1 MAAASVDAPGQV
13 QDELEDNKI
22 KLITEVYRPILI
34 ENLDVSDIA
43 EHLKVQFVG
52 RDDGDGSHEMFND
65 VLELIDTSK
74 ATRKEITNKFLDAL
88 DAKKDKRGLYRAVVH
103 ALYQSDN
110 DAIAAHLEGTRQLDT
125 KKRGQYRSFLWLYA
139 NRLEDI
145 EPLCLIVDLKEY
157 LTKRDSEKIRKTVCN
172 QGNCAGA
179 SELLLRLDRKS
190 EDCFKEFI
198 QALKNHGV
206 HKLAKEM
213 EEMKKFALGISADDD
228 DNDADNGLDGEDI
241 QVVGNTENTREE
253 ELKQISLSLYDY
265 QEEVLTPALQR
276 KNAMV
281 VLPTGTGKTEVAIAL
296 IDRLFLN
303 RGPQKTV
310 FVVNKVPLVKQQKDR
325 CLKYLEG
332 KCMVAGASGEELN
345 HMPLDIV
352 IKNNDIVVL
361 TAQVLVNA
369 LKDENI
375 QLTLSDIALLILDEC
390 HHCQKSNPYNVL
402 MALYRDLKLNYPRR
416 PRPQILGLTASPGVG
431 NSKDIAQAVE
441 YITKLCANL
450 DCRISRPINYT
461 RKLGN
466 KKNSPEEI
474 QKIVKG
480 RSLEDGYFREISVIM
495 ERIEDRIKHVEA
507 GRTLVEENDEFTKM
521 ASRRGTQGY
530 EQNVVNLR
538 KKIQQEVEDED
549 DRRELMTCVN
559 YLRQY
564 NNSLFVNRDARTSDA
579 IAYMEA
585 YISEE
590 EISNPSGPV
599 DMILKKMFRDKLDNL
614 NRIANLHVNSVNPVL
629 NELGNQLKK
638 EYKKNAE
645 SLSIIFTRTRESA
658 KALVKWLNE
667 DPELG
672 HLNADLLIGSGN
684 QGMTSTEQNRNLQ
697 LFKDKK
703 YKIMVAT
710 SVAEEG
716 LDITDCNMV
725 FRYNY
730 VTSDIGHVQTKGRSR
745 AKYNGKIVVIVNSDL
760 QLQDRELKNIIR
772 VKMSEQAIKNVADA
786 ALNDTKA
793 FEDKIALVQ
802 KKDQK
807 ERQREKELAR
817 ANKAKKVERTG
828 IVLHCI
834 KCFQEACSL
843 DDIRCIRNQH
853 HVVMNDLFRG
863 KIQLVDLK
871 KQPLIDEF
879 KHQQK
884 IHCGNCQHKWGTM
897 VVYQQEELPLIAVKN
912 FTLKDGNGRKL
923 FPKSWKEVP
932 FVVHA
937 IDINDLGKQNNEG
950 AVADPEVAQENGEIE
965 EDDGPI
971 EFSNIMQVDD

>member
-1 MAAASVDAPGQV
+1 MAAASVDAPG

-22 KLITEVYRPILI
+22 KLITEVYRPILL
-34 ENLDVSDIA
+34 ENLDVRDIA

-52 RDDGDGSHEMFND
+52 GDDGSHEMFKD
-65 VLELIDTSK
+65 VLELIETSK
-74 ATRKEITNKFLDAL
+74 ATRKEITNQFLDAL
-88 DAKKDKRGLYRAVVH
+88 QTKKDKRGLFCAVVD

-110 DAIAAHLEGTRQLDT
+110 DAIARHLEGTRQLDT
-125 KKRGQYRSFLWLYA
+125 KKREHYRSFLWLYA

-145 EPLCLIVDLKEY
+145 EPLCLIADLKEY

-179 SELLLRLDRKS
+179 TELLLRLDRKS

-198 QALKNHGV
+198 QALQRHGV

-213 EEMKKFALGISADDD
+213 EDMKNFALGISPDDD
-228 DNDADNGLDGEDI
+228 DNDVDNGLNGEDI
-241 QVVGNTENTREE
+241 PVVGNTENTKEGE
-253 ELKQISLSLYDY
+253 FKPISLYDY
-265 QEEVLTPALQR
+265 QEEVLTPALKR

-303 RGPQKTV
+303 RGQPCQQKTV

-332 KCMVAGASGEELN
+332 KCRVAGASGEELN
-345 HMPLDIV
+345 HVPLDIV
-352 IKNNDIVVL
+352 IGNNDIVVL

-375 QLTLSDIALLILDEC
+375 KLTLSDIALLILDEC
-390 HHCQKSNPYNVL
+390 HHCQKSNPYNIL
-402 MALYRDLKLNYPRR
+402 MALYRDLKLNSPRS

-431 NSKDIAQAVE
+431 NSKDIAQAEE

-450 DCRISRPINYT
+450 DCRISRPSIYAH
-461 RKLGN
+461 KLGN
-466 KKNSPEEI
+466 KKNSPKEI

-495 ERIEDRIKHVEA
+495 ECIEDRIKDVEA
-507 GRTLVEENDEFTKM
+507 GRTLVEENDEFTRM

-530 EQNVVNLR
+530 EQSVVNLR

-585 YISEE
+585 YIDEE

-638 EYKKNAE
+638 EYKKNAD

-745 AKYNGKIVVIVNSDL
+745 AKFNGKIVVIVNSDL

-786 ALNDTKA
+786 ALNDEKA

-807 ERQREKELAR
+807 ERQREKDLAR
-817 ANKAKKVERTG
+817 ANKAKKEERTG

-834 KCFQEACSL
+834 KCFHEACSL
-843 DDIRCIRNQH
+843 DDIRSIRNQH
-853 HVVMNDLFRG
+853 HVVMNDLFLG

-897 VVYQQEELPLIAVKN
+897 VVYQQEKLPLIAVKN
-912 FTLKDGNGRKL
+912 FTLKDGNGRKW

-932 FVVHA
+932 FVVHP
-937 IDINDLGKQNNEG
+937 IDISDLGKRSNEG
-950 AVADPEVAQENGEIE
+950 AVADPEVVQENGEIE